1 MVNQFD
7 NRAGQKHVL
16 NRFYVSVIIEWVGIT
31 TVSSL
36 DFSLLRPVCFYRFSR
51 MVFQNIVN
59 TILIMILVLLNQ
71 ESWEFICLSFVDG
84 FKLKCKCDEEKI
96 QDCTKI
102 YFIMFK

>member
-36 DFSLLRPVCFYRFSR
+36 DFSLLRPVGFSRCSR

-71 ESWEFICLSFVDG
+71 ES
-84 FKLKCKCDEEKI
+84 
-96 QDCTKI
+96 
-102 YFIMFK
+102 